1 MKKAL
6 IATASLS
13 LGVLIYACKD
23 NSNTNPVTT
32 GPVLLTSA
40 LTSQISSGSATSG
53 TGTAT
58 GSFSG
63 NLDQTSRVLSYTVT
77 YSGINASAITLDPVS
92 TSATSATTVGGSG
105 TSLYN
110 ASNSILLAGTLP
122 ASLSNP
128 SSGTSTSPGSGTSAT
143 PGSGTSTSPGSS
155 TSTSPG
161 SGTSTTPGSST
172 STTPGS
178 STSTTPGSGTSTS
191 PGSGTGVTLLTSPLS
206 GTVSLTQSRA
216 DSIRNGYYG
225 ITIRSDSYPYGALTG
240 TVKAQ

>member
-6 IATASLS
+6 IATASIS
-13 LGVLIYACKD
+13 LGVLIYACKKD

-53 TGTAT
+53 TTT

-122 ASLSNP
+122 ASLTNP
-128 SSGTSTSPGSGTSAT
+128 S
-143 PGSGTSTSPGSS
+143 SGTSTSPGSS
-155 TSTSPG
+155 TSTTPG
-161 SGTSTTPGSST
+161 SGT

-225 ITIRSDSYPYGALTG
+225 VTIRSDSYPYGALTG